1 MDVAAALDA
10 VAAAYAWLATKD
22 GELAVWGV
30 FTRGLGL
37 LLFISLISWVISLRA
52 LAGVDGMTPAD
63 AQLRAY
69 KRDFGLLKALVYW
82 PSIMWGML
90 LVPRRLRN
98 AYLTAVPAIGCA
110 AGVVIML
117 GGSWSPYAF
126 IVGWV
131 CLVSIDNGAAALMF
145 PWDSLLLEA
154 SFLALWLPAT
164 HTLLPTAVV
173 TAGQQLSRAATCTVA
188 APALRAVLGAA
199 TADPLLGSC
208 FGALPLWPAALHSFA
223 GAVASA
229 AVAAVAAVM
238 ALVPLAGPQLAT
250 LLQSSLLRITSVAAV
265 APAAVP
271 TAAAAAGP
279 LLAGPSVAALAVP
292 NPLHAFMFRY
302 LLVRVLLGFG
312 KMKFTGSSWRDRT
325 YIKTFLMNQPIVS
338 PLGFIANRLLPDWFW
353 VFSLGECASAV
364 RDEVRY
370 GTEYAAVPSAL
381 R

>member
-1 MDVAAALDA
+1 MHVAAALDA

-22 GELAVWGV
+22 GELVVWGV

-69 KRDFGLLKALVYW
+69 KRDFGLLKAIIYW
-82 PSIMWGML
+82 PSVMWGML
-90 LVPRRLRN
+90 LLPRRLRN
-98 AYLTAVPAIGCA
+98 AYLTAVPAVGCA

-164 HTLLPTAVV
+164 HTLLPAAVV
-173 TAGQQLSRAATCTVA
+173 TAGQQLSRAATCTLA
-188 APALRAVLGAA
+188 APALRTVLGAA

-208 FGALPLWPAALHSFA
+208 FGALPLWPAALQNFA
-223 GAVASA
+223 SAVATASVA
-229 AVAAVAAVM
+229 AVAAVAG
-238 ALVPLAGPQLAT
+238 LVPLAGPQLT
-250 LLQSSLLRITSVAAV
+250 SLLRSFLLPATSVAVA
-265 APAAVP
+265 APAAAP
-271 TAAAAAGP
+271 ATAAAAVGP
-279 LLAGPSVAALAVP
+279 LLPGPSVAALAVP

-353 VFSLGECASAV
+353 VFSLGECSL
-364 RDEVRY
+364 
-370 GTEYAAVPSAL
+370 AAMPSAL
-381 R
+381 QPAVARD